1 MHFAL
6 LGTLEAEIEGKHLD
20 LGSNR
25 QRVVLAMLLLRAGRV
40 VPFSR
45 LVDALWDVEPPA
57 TATGQVQTCVSALR
71 RQVRDRGAGGLVST
85 SPLGYSIDV
94 PEGSLD
100 VANFER
106 LAERGRTAAAEHRT
120 EDATRE
126 LRAALALWR
135 GPAAADVQSGV
146 VQAAATRL
154 NEEHLGLLEERIQLE
169 LALGRHHALIGEL
182 SELIREHPLR
192 EVLRAQHMLALYR
205 SARQVDALES
215 FREARQILI
224 SELGLEPGERLCAL
238 QRAILAKDRTLDLSP
253 ETESRLSAGAAGS
266 EAVPHQLP
274 ATIAD
279 FTGRERLFNQLTG
292 LLSAP
297 DRLGER
303 RYLPVVSLNGKG
315 GVGKTALAL
324 HVAHAVRHLYPD
336 GQLFVQL
343 QGADGQPTSP
353 MNLMASVLRSLSL
366 PAIALPEEL
375 AERTAVYRTR
385 LGGRR
390 ILIVLDDA
398 CSASQI
404 TALIPGCPSCAV
416 IVTSRNPL
424 SGLPGAQHFE
434 VDDLDE
440 ASSVELLGRVID
452 PERMQAEPAAA
463 LELVRLCGCL
473 PLAVRIVAAKLAAKR
488 HWTISNMIQR
498 MTDEAR
504 RLDELALTGTGIRA
518 TLATSY
524 GGLSDAARRLFR
536 RLSLRGTTDFAPWV
550 SAPLLDMDVEAAN
563 ELLEELVEAR
573 LVEAR
578 LSVGGSS
585 RFQLHDLVRIY
596 ARERL
601 AVEEP
606 HAERAAALR
615 RLLSCWLSLA
625 AEAHRRAYSGD
636 YAVLHGSADR
646 WALPGHVHDQL
657 LDSPMTWFRTE
668 RAALV
673 QAVTQAAQLGLDEL
687 CWDLAVT
694 AVTQFESEY
703 QAEDWQ
709 KTHDLALEATRRAGN
724 VRGEAAVLCSLG
736 NLALNGRIG
745 EAPSHFMS
753 AVRAFEQLGD
763 THGRTLALAG
773 LAFADR
779 LGGRCEQALARYRE
793 ALAGY
798 QEVGDLVGEV
808 DVLTNMA
815 QIQTDRDQYEDAWP
829 LLDLALSR
837 CRLLDAPRITAQT
850 EHRLGEFYLRTGDLW
865 RAERAFRS
873 VLEVVRKEGDAVGEG
888 YALADLG
895 VIWTRRGKYEFAEA
909 DLSAA
914 LAKSR
919 RMTSNLVHGRVLLS
933 LAELYLTQG
942 EPQRAVPL
950 AGEALVI
957 FSERGPAPVW
967 RARALELR
975 ARIDEQAGNP
985 AAAAANRTMAIA
997 LVGDADPA
1005 LSRILEASLNA
1016 PVPGVIALPGVRQPH
1031 GGPTGCEGAGLAGA
1045 EEAADGVAIVSPP
1058 PPRAGHPPAG

>member
-1 MHFAL
+1 MRFAL

-25 QRVVLAMLLLRAGRV
+25 QRVVLAMLLLNAGRV

-45 LVDALWDVEPPA
+45 LVDALWDSEPPA

-71 RQVRDRGAGGLVST
+71 RQLRDRGAGGLVST
-85 SPLGYSIDV
+85 SSLGYCIDV

-100 VANFER
+100 IANFER

-120 EDATRE
+120 EDAARD

-135 GPAAADVQSGV
+135 GPAAADVQSGL

-154 NEEHLGLLEERIQLE
+154 NEEYLGLLEECIQLE
-169 LALGRHHALIGEL
+169 LELGRHHALVGEL
-182 SELIREHPLR
+182 SELVKEHPLR
-192 EVLRAQHMLALYR
+192 EVLRAQHMVALYR
-205 SARQVDALES
+205 SARQVEALES
-215 FREARQILI
+215 FQEARQTLTR
-224 SELGLEPGERLCAL
+224 ELGLEPGERLCAL
-238 QRAILAKDRTLDLSP
+238 QRAILTKDSALDLSRDA
-253 ETESRLSAGAAGS
+253 ESLLSAGGTDS
-266 EAVPHQLP
+266 EAVPYQLP
-274 ATIAD
+274 AAIAD
-279 FTGRERLFNQLTG
+279 FTGRERLFNRLIG

-297 DRLGER
+297 DRPDEP

-336 GQLFVQL
+336 GQLFLQL
-343 QGADGQPTSP
+343 HGADGQPTSP

-366 PAIALPEEL
+366 PTIALPEDQ
-375 AERTAVYRTR
+375 AERTAVYRSR

-390 ILIVLDDA
+390 VLIILDDA
-398 CSASQI
+398 YSVGQI
-404 TALIPGCPSCAV
+404 MALIPGCPSCAM

-424 SGLPGAQHFE
+424 SGLAGARHFE
-434 VDDLDE
+434 VDDLDD
-440 ASSVELLGRVID
+440 ASSVELLGRVIG
-452 PERMQAEPAAA
+452 PERMQAEPTAA

-473 PLAVRIVAAKLAAKR
+473 PLAVRIVAAKLAAKH
-488 HWTISNMIQR
+488 HWTISHMIQR

-504 RLDELALTGTGIRA
+504 RLDELALSGVGIRA

-524 GGLSDAARRLFR
+524 SSLSEPARRLFQ
-536 RLSLRGTTDFAPWV
+536 RLSLLGTTDFAPWV
-550 SAPLLDMDVEAAN
+550 SAPLLDMNMEAAN
-563 ELLEELVEAR
+563 DLLEELIEAR
-573 LVEAR
+573 LVEVR
-578 LSVGGSS
+578 LGEGRSS

-601 AVEEP
+601 AAEELP
-606 HAERAAALR
+606 AERAAALR

-625 AEAHRRAYSGD
+625 AEAHRRAYGGD

-646 WALPGHVHDQL
+646 WTLPGRVHDQL
-657 LDSPMTWFRTE
+657 LGSPMAWFRTE
-668 RAALV
+668 RAGLV
-673 QAVTQAAQLGLDEL
+673 QAVTQAAQMGLDEL

-724 VRGEAAVLCSLG
+724 IRGEAAVLCSLG
-736 NLALNGRIG
+736 SLALNDRIG
-745 EAPSHFMS
+745 EAPSHFTL
-753 AVRAFEQLGD
+753 ALRAFEQLGD

-808 DVLTNMA
+808 DALTNMA
-815 QIQTDRDQYEDAWP
+815 QIQIDRDQYDDAWR
-829 LLDLALSR
+829 LLDQALSC
-837 CRLLDAPRITAQT
+837 CRLLNAPRITAQT

-865 RAERAFRS
+865 RAERSFQS
-873 VLEVVRKEGDAVGEG
+873 VLEVVRNQGDVVGEG
-888 YALADLG
+888 YVLADLG
-895 VIWTRRGKYEFAEA
+895 VIWTRRGHYELAEA
-909 DLSAA
+909 ELSAA

-919 RMTSNLVHGRVLLS
+919 RMTSNLVHGRVLLAF
-933 LAELYLTQG
+933 AELYLARA

-985 AAAAANRTMAIA
+985 AAAAANRTMALA

-1005 LSRILEASLNA
+1005 LSRTLAAAINA
-1016 PVPGVIALPGVRQPH
+1016 PALGAIGRPGTRQPH
-1031 GGPTGCEGAGLAGA
+1031 GGPVESGDAGLAGA
-1045 EEAADGVAIVSPP
+1045 EDAAGVAAIVSPP
-1058 PPRAGHPPAG
+1058 PGANHPPAV